1 MKKLSIV
8 LAALL
13 GAALVTSAVAIA
25 KPKPGPGP
33 KEAAAQECEALADAD
48 AEAFDAAYGR
58 SAAQAC
64 LESQRPEA
72 AGVIRDAA
80 AECREERGNSSRS
93 QDAFKQE
100 HRSGKGANDAFGNCV
115 SSLIKA
121 DRRDE
126 RSEFKNAAKEC
137 RAERGD
143 TPESWAAFEE
153 KYGTNKDDPLWMYK
167 PGGNAFGKCV
177 SSKVGNRRSD

>member
-1 MKKLSIV
+1 MKKLPFV

-13 GAALVTSAVAIA
+13 GAVLLTSSLAVA
-25 KPKPGPGP
+25 KPKTAPGP
-33 KEAAAQECEALADAD
+33 KEAAKQECEALAGAD
-48 AEAFDAAYGR
+48 SEAFDSTYGKR
-58 SAAQAC
+58 GTRTCVRA
-64 LESQRPEA
+64 ERPEA
-72 AGVIRDAA
+72 AGVIAGAVQD
-80 AECREERGNSSRS
+80 CRGDRGSSDRS
-93 QDAFKQE
+93 RESFRRE

-115 SSLIKA
+115 SAGVKS

-126 RSEFKNAAKEC
+126 ASEFKNAAEEC

-143 TPESWAAFEE
+143 TPESRAAFEE

-177 SSKVGNRRSD
+177 SSKVGNRRDD